1 MWTWILVGLG
11 VAILLGI
18 AGAAIMPKLPSS
30 SEEKQEMEIREQEK
44 RIIKS
49 GEITSKRK
57 WFLIYLGMCVPVL
70 NIVLIFIIAFKKEKS
85 NPTLQNWAKANIVI
99 MVLGFIL
106 SIVFICIGY
115 FLFGEVLAE
124 YLNQLARL

>member
-18 AGAAIMPKLPSS
+18 AGAAIMPKLPAS
-30 SEEKQEMEIREQEK
+30 SEEKQEMEIKEEEK
-44 RIIKS
+44 KAIRN

-57 WFLIYLGMCVPVL
+57 WFLIYLCMCVPVV
-70 NIVLIFIIAFKKEKS
+70 NIIVLIVTACKKDRS

-99 MVLGFIL
+99 MVLGLIL

-124 YLNQLARL
+124 YLNQLASL